1 MNETMRSSLGLE
13 KERRRTSSSG
23 NDKMKKFRKGSSLN
37 LTKEVTLPG
46 HTNPNKKKDLNLI
59 GEALKKRYIEPTA
72 HALAKDNYFKKQQIE
87 VSQKSKLEIALKAK
101 INKGLKNFKDENETS
116 AHIEAL
122 RTLK

>member
-1 MNETMRSSLGLE
+1 MNETMRSSLGFNAD
-13 KERRRTSSSG
+13 KRRTSSSG

-59 GEALKKRYIEPTA
+59 GEALKKKYIEPTA
-72 HALAKDNYFKKQQIE
+72 HSLAKDSYFRKQQIE

-101 INKGLKNFKDENETS
+101 INKGLKNFTDEKEAC